1 MKTLARQ
8 LLRVAILVLLLG
20 SLLAQVLVPVVATEQ
35 GRIFSEVAHL
45 VVPYSLAGI
54 LLIAFGQASLL
65 AIWRLLSLVNRGV
78 ISTHRAL
85 RWVDVITVCG
95 ALATVLSAGVM
106 IHLLAFVRVGGPG
119 VFFGLAA
126 SVAGGSAFVLLMVVV
141 RGLLEAAISDRAELD
156 EVI

>member
-1 MKTLARQ
+1 MNKLARQ

-20 SLLAQVLVPVVATEQ
+20 SVLAQVLVPVFATEQ

-54 LLIAFGQASLL
+54 LLIAFGQAALL
-65 AIWRLLSLVNRGV
+65 AIWRLLSLVNRGA
-78 ISTHRAL
+78 IFTHRAL

-126 SVAGGSAFVLLMVVV
+126 SVAGGTAFVLLMVVM

>member
-1 MKTLARQ
+1 MSKLARQ

-20 SLLAQVLVPVVATEQ
+20 SVLAQALVPVFATEQ
-35 GRIFSEVAHL
+35 GRIFPEVAYL
-45 VVPYSLAGI
+45 VVPYTVAGI
-54 LLIAFGQASLL
+54 LVIAFGQVALL

-78 ISTHRAL
+78 IFTPRAL
-85 RWVDVITVCG
+85 RWVDVIAASG

-119 VFFGLAA
+119 VFLGLAA
-126 SVAGGSAFVLLMVVV
+126 CVAGGSAFVLLMVVM
-141 RGLLEAAISDRAELD
+141 RGLLDAAVRDRTELD